1 MSPRGCPLL
10 IFKMKKMKTK
20 TTMDIIKNFLG
31 KYLEQDKI
39 KEVILLEEKT
49 TKGKEVI
56 NLIFEGDK
64 EKIITQEVAVIQV
77 SDEPKDATAMREELM
92 KVMVAEM
99 LAILL
104 ERRIKI
110 NDIDYLFLKLNESIN
125 LTLKMANDK
134 LWGKTSD
141 EKTLDDV
148 EKILTN
154 K

>member
-1 MSPRGCPLL
+1 
-10 IFKMKKMKTK
+10 MKTK
-20 TTMDIIKNFLG
+20 TTMDIKQFVG
-31 KYLEQDKI
+31 KFLEQDKI
-39 KEVILLEEKT
+39 TDAVLLEEKT

-56 NLIFEGDK
+56 KLIFEGGK
-64 EKIITQEVAVIQV
+64 ERIITQEVAVIQI
-77 SDEPKDATAMREELM
+77 SDEPKDATAVREDLM

-99 LAILL
+99 LAVLL

-148 EKILTN
+148 EKILIE
-154 K
+154 KK

>member
-1 MSPRGCPLL
+1 
-10 IFKMKKMKTK
+10 
-20 TTMDIIKNFLG
+20 MDIKQFVG
-31 KYLEQDKI
+31 KFLEQDKI
-39 KEVILLEEKT
+39 TDAVLLEEKT

-56 NLIFEGDK
+56 KLIFEGGK
-64 EKIITQEVAVIQV
+64 ERIITQEVAVIQI
-77 SDEPKDATAMREELM
+77 SDEPKDATAVREDLM

-99 LAILL
+99 LAVLL

-148 EKILTN
+148 EKILIE
-154 K
+154 KK

>member
-1 MSPRGCPLL
+1 
-10 IFKMKKMKTK
+10 MKKMKTK
-20 TTMDIIKNFLG
+20 PTMDIKQFVN

-39 KEVILLEEKT
+39 TDAVLLEEKT

-56 NLIFEGDK
+56 KLIFEGGK

-77 SDEPKDATAMREELM
+77 SDEPKDATSLREELM

-148 EKILTN
+148 EKILID
-154 K
+154 KK

>member
-1 MSPRGCPLL
+1 
-10 IFKMKKMKTK
+10 MKKMKTK
-20 TTMDIIKNFLG
+20 TTMDIKQFVG
-31 KYLEQDKI
+31 KFLEQDKI
-39 KEVILLEEKT
+39 TDAVLLEEKT

-56 NLIFEGDK
+56 KLIFEGGK
-64 EKIITQEVAVIQV
+64 ERIITQEVAVIQI
-77 SDEPKDATAMREELM
+77 SDEPKDATAVREDLM

-99 LAILL
+99 LAVLL

-148 EKILTN
+148 EKILIE
-154 K
+154 KK